1 MALSRGAGLKREGAL
16 RDGTRKGLAAALQR
30 WPATAGN
37 PGYADEIEA

>member
-1 MALSRGAGLKREGAL
+1 MALSRGGRPETGGAL

-30 WPATAGN
+30 WPATAVN